1 MRFFKMYRA
10 ATIPYKT
17 NLIPT
22 VMPLPLPSPASPP
35 LPSLEL
41 GGGNLGG
48 PTTAF
53 TSFMSFFTS
62 INSFLA
68 SYRSFFTSINSFLTS
83 SNASFSPSPQYV
95 SFRFLRQLHLP
106 LILILPCP
114 FQSRNPILFWQ
125 LPLKSCHEYL

>member
-1 MRFFKMYRA
+1 MYRA

-35 LPSLEL
+35 LPPLEL

-83 SNASFSPSPQYV
+83 SNSSFSPITSVCVISVFKAVAFAVNINFAASIPVTKSYT
-95 SFRFLRQLHLP
+95 
-106 LILILPCP
+106 ILASSSKVL
-114 FQSRNPILFWQ
+114 S
-125 LPLKSCHEYL
+125 